1 MICGGK
7 ETKVSDI
14 TISGVLLST
23 FFAFS
28 LPIVTFASV
37 LDMCARMSEV
47 RASSVDDLAIKSSGG
62 ITTVHV
68 KVEVSV

>member
-1 MICGGK
+1 M
-7 ETKVSDI
+7 
-14 TISGVLLST
+14 
-23 FFAFS
+23 
-28 LPIVTFASV
+28 TFASV